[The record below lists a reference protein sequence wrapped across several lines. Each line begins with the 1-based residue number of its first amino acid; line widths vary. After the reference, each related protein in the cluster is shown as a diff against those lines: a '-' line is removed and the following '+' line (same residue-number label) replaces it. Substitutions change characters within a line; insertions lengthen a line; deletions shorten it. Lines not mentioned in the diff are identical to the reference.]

1 MTDQRDEQG
10 SDPSLL
16 EQTLHEHEGCMQL
29 LTDLEAC
36 LDRRPYDAKRWPTE
50 LKEKLVRL
58 STALREHFEC
68 EESGAL
74 FRRIPERHPAL
85 AAPLAQLEAEHPKML
100 EALDTLLRKA
110 EMLDEPEMVDLRE
123 LSAHVQLFAA
133 RFRRHEAAENEVVI
147 EAYWNDV
154 GVGD

>member
-1 MTDQRDEQG
+1 MTDRRDEQE

-16 EQTLHEHEGCMQL
+16 EQTLHEHEGCMEL
-29 LTDLEAC
+29 LSDLEEC
-36 LDRRPYDAKRWPTE
+36 LDRRPYDPQRWPAE

-58 STALREHFEC
+58 ASALREHFEC

-74 FRRIPERHPAL
+74 FRRLPERHPSL
-85 AAPLAQLEAEHPKML
+85 AAPLARLEAEHPKML
-100 EALDTLLRKA
+100 DALDTLLRKA
-110 EMLDEPEMVDLRE
+110 EILDEPETLDLRE

-133 RFRRHEAAENEVVI
+133 RFRRHEAAENELVV